1 MKETLDQSRSL
12 VQSLAVQTQVHL
24 VGTVGRLL
32 KQIRDLEKVA
42 PLFLEAGLIRSV
54 DRPSPLTM
62 DVAGISTKT
71 VTRRVAGGWLFA
83 AAGVRV
89 DLGVEENV
97 VSTRSEDSVCEIDD
111 IDYED
116 QSKRFQLIG
125 IRQAYEL
132 AERAINSDDHFDLLL
147 CDCPL
152 LLNRSMVAPEEG
164 ARYAALRKTYQ
175 TTVDAISDFWRNNH
189 AKLFPWNRQGPILAG
204 LASERFGAI
213 INVSQ
218 QDLRTDEGR
227 RHVLH
232 LGELA
237 PEPLQRLAGVQPTI
251 SGVGERRFING
262 ILGSFTRTAAFRMN
276 IQTPRME
283 PHEVAGGGVIGL
295 HYCAGPG
302 TQPKLLQ
309 ILGDDP
315 GWQPCD
321 LDELTGRL
329 MALTVTGGKQAW
341 PMPLQLAARE
351 LASLDGFIEHYRAGV
366 HSEMKKRSI
375 EDVWL
380 SELDDLI

>member
-1 MKETLDQSRSL
+1 MKDMPDQSRSL
-12 VQSLAVQTQVHL
+12 AQSLAVQTQVHL

-42 PLFLEAGLIRSV
+42 PLFVEAGLIRSA
-54 DRPSPLTM
+54 DRPSPLTL

-71 VTRRVAGGWLFA
+71 VTRRVAGGWLYA

-89 DLGVEENV
+89 DLSVQENV
-97 VSTRSEDSVCEIDD
+97 VATRGEDSLCEIDD

-132 AERAINSDDHFDLLL
+132 AERAIASGQHFDLLL

-175 TTVDAISDFWRNNH
+175 TTVEAISQFWREH
-189 AKLFPWNRQGPILAG
+189 RDKLFPWNRQGPVLAG

-218 QDLRTDEGR
+218 QDLRTEEGR

-232 LGELA
+232 LDELA
-237 PEPLQRLAGVQPTI
+237 PGPLQRLAGVHATI
-251 SGVGERRFING
+251 AGVGERRFING
-262 ILGSFTRTAAFRMN
+262 ILGSFTRTSAFRMN
-276 IQTPRME
+276 TQTPRME
-283 PHEVAGGGVIGL
+283 PHEVAGGGVVGL

-309 ILGDDP
+309 LIGDEP
-315 GWQPCD
+315 GWRASD

-341 PMPLQLAARE
+341 PMPVQLAARE
-351 LASLDGFIEHYRAGV
+351 LGSLDNFIEHYRAGV
-366 HSEMKKRSI
+366 HGEMKKRSI

-380 SELDDLI
+380 SDLDDLV